1 MRRNMRITLLAAA
14 AGVMLM
20 LSGCGMLPDG
30 VGGPGQEEE
39 IDDDAV
45 AAAEPA
51 QPAADETEETEETE
65 EAGGDLEP
73 LPVQPQ
79 QVGATVHVDGME
91 YTIESLDVIDVDAE
105 HDQSNRIQGARVILT
120 GSVTNPGGSS
130 APANAGFVLE
140 WEDAETGH
148 SFESSGRNMGDA
160 VPSGG
165 TGPLEVEI
173 PLNPDQLET
182 FDQDRAI
189 VLVGSPERSRAQAPL
204 GSQGELITRIPV
216 QQPGLVGEAFDVA
229 GHMAVTIL
237 EADLRWD
244 IDQGT
249 EDGTAVLELMVE
261 VRNDTDRQQCWSRGA
276 GTNFALLTS
285 DGTDTVDL
293 GMSDRGCVPGGG
305 STVSLTG
312 LPVHED
318 YAGEYTLVLDYEPI
332 TSDDRFA
339 ENQVPMEFTMVEEPA
354 VLLSER

>member
-1 MRRNMRITLLAAA
+1 MRVTLLAAA
-14 AGVMLM
+14 VGVMLM

-30 VGGPGQEEE
+30 LGGTGQEEE
-39 IDDDAV
+39 SDDAV

-51 QPAADETEETEETE
+51 QPAAEEAEETE

-79 QVGATVHVDGME
+79 QVGATVHIGGME
-91 YTIESLDVIDVDAE
+91 YTIECLDVIDVDAE
-105 HDQSNRIQGARVILT
+105 HNQSNRTQGARVILT

-148 SFESSGRNMGDA
+148 SFESSGRNMGDT

-173 PLNPDQLET
+173 PLAPDQLET

-216 QQPGLVGEAFDVA
+216 QQPGLVGEAFDV
-229 GHMAVTIL
+229 GGQLTVTVQ

-276 GTNFALLTS
+276 GNNFALLTS

-305 STVSLTG
+305 TTVSLTG

-332 TSDDRFA
+332 TSDNQFA